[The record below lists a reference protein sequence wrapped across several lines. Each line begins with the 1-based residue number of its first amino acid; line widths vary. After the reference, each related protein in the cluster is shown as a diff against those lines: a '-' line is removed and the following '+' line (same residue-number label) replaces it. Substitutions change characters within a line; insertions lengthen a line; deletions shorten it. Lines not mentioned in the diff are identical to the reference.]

1 MQPYTQ
7 TKDGQAVLINTPAYT
22 PDDVERAAESGA
34 DGLGLLSTDFMYLDR
49 NNLPGEEELYETFC
63 RISRKMGGR
72 PVTIRLMQL
81 PPSRITAIKDAGLS
95 DEYRGV
101 RLGLA
106 RPDMLLP
113 QLRAFMR
120 AGAAG
125 NLRLLLPVVADVSE
139 VLRIKEM
146 INDIHHELAGQNIPH
161 VAMPELGVEVEIPAA
176 AVMAPVLAFEVAFFS
191 ISEKLIY
198 NTLLLNNSHNLN
210 GGLLH
215 DYTPS
220 FLFQIS
226 HLAEEVR
233 KRRKTVSVTA
243 PLAGRM
249 PAVPLL
255 VAIGANELV
264 MAPEQIEQAREIV
277 SRLTMP
283 RAKLVAS
290 KAMSFWS
297 PNEIQ
302 RYAEECLARLLK

>member
-7 TKDGQAVLINTPAYT
+7 TKDGQVVLISAPAYA
-22 PDDVERAAESGA
+22 PEDVEKAAESGA
-34 DGLGLLSTDFMYLDR
+34 DGLGLLSTDFIYLDR
-49 NNLPGEEELYETFC
+49 HNLPAEDELYETL
-63 RISRKMGGR
+63 RLITRKMGER
-72 PVTIRLMQL
+72 PVTVRLMQL
-81 PPSRITAIKDAGLS
+81 PPSRVPALREAGLP
-95 DEYRGV
+95 DECRGA

-106 RPDMLLP
+106 RPDILLP

-125 NLRLLLPVVADVSE
+125 NLRLLLPAVADVSE
-139 VLRIKEM
+139 ILRIKEM

-161 VAMPELGVEVEIPAA
+161 EAMPELGVEVEIPAA

-198 NTLLLNNSHNLN
+198 NTLLLNNNPNHNS
-210 GGLLH
+210 GLLH

-233 KRRKTVSVTA
+233 KRRKTVAVTA
-243 PLAGRM
+243 PLAGQM

-255 VAIGANELV
+255 VAIGTNELV

-297 PNEIQ
+297 PDEIQ